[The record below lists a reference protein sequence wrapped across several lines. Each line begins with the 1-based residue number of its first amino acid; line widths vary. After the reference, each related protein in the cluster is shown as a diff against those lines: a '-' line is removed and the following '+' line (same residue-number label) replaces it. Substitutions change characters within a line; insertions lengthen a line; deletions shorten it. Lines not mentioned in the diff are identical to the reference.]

1 MERPVALVGAR
12 ATALEKKMGPLEC
25 TVRVAWWAV
34 HKLQRYTAFA
44 RGGTSVVLA
53 DEGFLTTLKLRH
65 VHPKLAAYLID
76 LSMFRVKW
84 VAGKSFFQFT

>member
-12 ATALEKKMGPLEC
+12 ATALEKKMGPLER

-44 RGGTSVVLA
+44 RGGTSVVLV